1 MLPDGTRLINQ
12 RHRQRPR
19 GTAVPNEP
27 APDGTHGTPSSPAL
41 APRHLQLG
49 RLGLQRGVVL
59 LQEGALLLQRQDLA
73 AEGHVLGLQVLQL
86 VPEQLLLG
94 LQSRV
99 LGGSTRPSDTPWQMV
114 LELQATLR
122 SGCFG
127 AKANGPPGETV
138 RSGKKATHR
147 IGNTHT

>member
-1 MLPDGTRLINQ
+1 MFPTGRTEPQLPVLC
-12 RHRQRPR
+12 
-19 GTAVPNEP
+19 P
-27 APDGTHGTPSSPAL
+27 AH
-41 APRHLQLG
+41 HLQLG

-99 LGGSTRPSDTPWQMV
+99 LGGSTRPSDTPWQMANV
-114 LELQATLR
+114 LEL
-122 SGCFG
+122 
-127 AKANGPPGETV
+127 
-138 RSGKKATHR
+138 
-147 IGNTHT
+147 